1 MVVEVQ
7 GGSQKVVYTHFQLLE
22 KDQENQVHPETLE
35 LLRVALMVVLVV
47 FEEMMY
53 PKHFH

>member
-1 MVVEVQ
+1 MVVEAQ